1 MARSETQLAAKFSD
15 LRWLRRAQRLCPLL
29 FISALPVALTSPLWL
44 QVWHGVRPRATN
56 GSGHFAIAQL
66 YDQTIF
72 PDTFG
77 WTHAYFGGMPFPNF
91 YPPLFYWLVALLHH
105 THLVPFNVAFKL
117 VMALPLL
124 LLPAAIWTLAW
135 VLAHRQRA
143 VANCAAGASLLLLFV
158 PQFQLTTI
166 SGLDYFSTLIVGL
179 YTQPL
184 GFVLLLGWYV
194 IYLNAHRRRWR
205 FAVATV
211 LLALTVLANFFNAIT
226 ATVFI
231 ACVLGNDLWR
241 YYRAANNATRT
252 RARRKLVAHLAS
264 PLVAACLASFWLG
277 PMLGEYTYLVTRP
290 FIIPLRELVS
300 PALLIW
306 YAVAGCGLLLGL
318 RRTNRALWAYSLAC
332 LALGGGII
340 CSGTIAPRWFPLQS
354 YRFLSTL
361 NFLLAVPVGL
371 VVTTGYRLLAQQLR
385 KLNALKPTVHSIAP
399 PPKPP
404 RTARSF
410 AVSFICAGGALI
422 FVGAMMAR
430 TPAQATMT
438 YYQHEHNEQ
447 IDGVLQFAAQH
458 RDGRYLVELP
468 DPQPAYTEAG
478 YDSRA
483 LSAYL
488 GLQGNES
495 LGIIFRESSP
505 NVLFV
510 NPQLNAFSAHAD
522 NHGISSVLADDQD
535 FVAQPLAAHLARARQ
550 LGAKYLVIATAAM
563 KDRLRSE
570 DEVGGS
576 YDLGAWSVFALRHE
590 PAAPVRAL
598 VYRPALVVSAFTLK
612 GRQRAES
619 GFVRLAEE
627 QFADNWFDVLLARST
642 ETKLDRLRE
651 LDQFGALIL
660 DTYDC
665 VDEES
670 AYTTLRAYAQQHTLI
685 LLASDAPLY
694 QRIKR
699 AGAEFPH
706 AQFIAR
712 TTSER
717 GPWVEA
723 LTPTYHYNA
732 SAIRQQWHEIRHTL
746 EQNKLAVAPAAA
758 QAITGTIAQNSL
770 HINLAQATRARVP
783 VLLNTTFHPNWQRA
797 DGAAVYAATPFAML
811 TFVDKPVALNYAR
824 GSFERFA
831 LLVALGALL
840 ALCGFV
846 CWPFRPR
853 LFSSTPVA
861 RAPRFARWSTAKR
874 FTGD

>member
-1 MARSETQLAAKFSD
+1 MAQRETQLAATRGD
-15 LRWLRRAQRLCPLL
+15 ARWPRFAQRLCPLL
-29 FISALPVALTSPLWL
+29 FISVLPVALTSPLWL
-44 QVWHGVRPRATN
+44 QVWHGARPRATN

-105 THLVPFNVAFKL
+105 TQLVPFNVAFKL

-143 VANCAAGASLLLLFV
+143 VANCAACACLLLLFV

-166 SGLDYFSTLIVGL
+166 SGLDYFSTLVVGL

-184 GFVLLLGWYV
+184 GFVLLLCWYAL
-194 IYLNAHRRRWR
+194 YLGAHRQRWR
-205 FAVATV
+205 FTLSAV
-211 LLALTVLANFFNAIT
+211 LLTLTVLANFFNAIT

-231 ACVLGNDLWR
+231 AAVLGNDLWR
-241 YYRAANNATRT
+241 YRRAADSVTRT
-252 RARRKLVAHLAS
+252 LTRNKFGAHLVS

-277 PMLGEYTYLVTRP
+277 PMLSEYSYLVTRP
-290 FIIPLRELVS
+290 FIIPLRELVP
-300 PALLIW
+300 PALLVW
-306 YAVAGCGLLLGL
+306 YAVAGCGLALGL

-340 CSGTIAPRWFPLQS
+340 CSGTFAPRWFPLQS

-371 VVTTGYRLLAQQLR
+371 AVTTGYRLLAQQLR
-385 KLNALKPTVHSIAP
+385 RLDGLKPTAHSAAP
-399 PPKPP
+399 ARKPQ
-404 RTARSF
+404 RSARSF
-410 AVSFICAGGALI
+410 AFSFVCACGALL
-422 FVGAMMAR
+422 FVGVMMAKAPVHS
-430 TPAQATMT
+430 TLTF
-438 YYQHEHNEQ
+438 YQHEQNEQ

-510 NPQLNAFSAHAD
+510 NPQINAFSAHAD

-535 FVAQPLAAHLARARQ
+535 FVAQPLATHLARARQ

-563 KDRLRSE
+563 KERLRAE
-570 DEVGGS
+570 DEIGARH
-576 YDLGAWSVFALRHE
+576 DLGAWSVFELRHE
-590 PAAPVRAL
+590 PAAPVHAL
-598 VYRPALVVSAFTLK
+598 VYRPALVVSAFSLK
-612 GRQRAES
+612 GRQRDES

-627 QFADNWFDVLLARST
+627 QFADNWFDVLLARAT
-642 ETKLDRLRE
+642 ETKLDRLHE
-651 LDQFGALIL
+651 LDQFGALVL

-665 VDEES
+665 ADEEL

-699 AGAEFPH
+699 SAEFPR
-706 AQFIAR
+706 AQFVER
-712 TTSER
+712 TQTER
-717 GPWVEA
+717 GPWIEA
-723 LTPTYHYNA
+723 LTPSYHYNA
-732 SAIRQQWHEIRHTL
+732 SAIRQQWHEIRHAL
-746 EQNKLAVAPAAA
+746 EQHKLAVVPAAA
-758 QAITGTIAQNSL
+758 NSL
-770 HINLAQATRARVP
+770 TGAFAPDSLQLNLAQATPERVP
-783 VLLNTTFHPNWQRA
+783 VLLNTTYHPNWQRA
-797 DGAAVYAATPFAML
+797 DGQAVYAATPFAML
-811 TFVDKPVALNYAR
+811 TFIDKPVALNFAR
-824 GSFERFA
+824 RPRDQFA
-831 LLVALGALL
+831 LLVSVSALL

-846 CWPFRPR
+846 CWPLRQN
-853 LFSSTPVA
+853 LFSAAHVA
-861 RAPRFARWSTAKR
+861 RAPRFARWTTAKR
-874 FTGD
+874 FSGN